1 MTTYKTAS
9 MMSRFRQD
17 TSTKVKRSMSLRR
30 LTSIG
35 ISGIVL
41 ALILSLVGILIA
53 AHVSKT
59 QAHDNRF
66 VFTAHGD
73 HGAYDDPAFPSIVAS
88 GSPTP
93 VPATPA
99 TITRTPRAAPSP
111 TQTTPATL
119 TPAPSPG
126 ENTAMVRLAPV
137 ADAYVYSSKP
147 DANYGTSAKLR
158 TDSSPDTRS
167 YVKFDV
173 QGVDGTV
180 TRAILRIYAN
190 SASNSGY
197 NVSGVSDSSWTELA
211 LTYNNAPP
219 VGEIIGSSGPIVA
232 STWTTVDVT
241 VLVAGNGSL
250 SLALTPID
258 TRAISFSSHEGENP
272 PELTIIFTGQTP
284 ESIQAPTRT
293 PTSVPTNTPTA
304 TSTRT
309 PTRTPTSIPTNTPT
323 ATSTR
328 TPTRTPT
335 SVPTN
340 TPTATSTSIAT
351 PTPMSIPQGEDSY
364 SEFQPKPP
372 YYASFFYLWYQQPNT
387 DGTWGYWNDYGNNPP
402 QSWFS
407 HYLPDYRPGVS
418 DPASELYSS
427 MNYDV
432 FKWQVSKLA
441 EARQEVA
448 IASWWGPGR
457 KEDIALQTI
466 VNTYMLRADNPY
478 PDLRWCIYYEPEG
491 YADVSVDTLV
501 ASLEYIKS
509 TLVSSPAYLKVDGR
523 PVIFVYG
530 GANDTPGT
538 MTQRWKQANAQLG
551 DYFYVVLKVYPGY
564 SSDVNQPDSWH
575 EYAPSR
581 RSGIVGSYSAFVSP
595 GFWLD
600 DGSSSPRLPRSL
612 SEFETAVISMVNADV
627 TWKLVE
633 TWNEWGEGTSVEP
646 GDQVIETSSGQEAPD
661 PNGTEFGNAYI
672 DILNAH
678 LPPLESG
685 NTPAAVF
692 TQRGLSILGLNRSG
706 ESGR

>member
-1 MTTYKTAS
+1 MTTHRIVS
-9 MMSRFRQD
+9 MTSRFRQD
-17 TSTKVKRSMSLRR
+17 KLTRVKRSTSPRR
-30 LTSIG
+30 SASGCIG
-35 ISGIVL
+35 GIVL
-41 ALILSLVGILIA
+41 ALILSLVGIRTS
-53 AHVSKT
+53 AHVSRT
-59 QAHDNRF
+59 QAQDDSF

-73 HGAYDDPAFPSIVAS
+73 HGTYDDPDFLSIVAS

-93 VPATPA
+93 LPTAPATV
-99 TITRTPRAAPSP
+99 TRTPRAAPSP

-119 TPAPSPG
+119 TPAPPPSG
-126 ENTAMVRLAPV
+126 NAAVTSLAPV

-147 DANYGTSAKLR
+147 EANYATSTHLR
-158 TDSSPDTRS
+158 TDGSPDTRS

-173 QGVDGTV
+173 QGIDGTV

-190 SASNSGY
+190 SASNTGY
-197 NVSGVSDSSWTELA
+197 NVNRVSDNSWTEVA

-241 VLVAGNGSL
+241 ALVAGNGSL

-258 TRAISFSSHEGENP
+258 TRAISFSSREGEYP
-272 PELTIIFTGQTP
+272 PELTITFTGQTP
-284 ESIQAPTRT
+284 ESTQLPTTTPTRISTPT
-293 PTSVPTNTPTA
+293 PTSVP
-304 TSTRT
+304 
-309 PTRTPTSIPTNTPT
+309 
-323 ATSTR
+323 
-328 TPTRTPT
+328 
-335 SVPTN
+335 
-340 TPTATSTSIAT
+340 
-351 PTPMSIPQGEDSY
+351 QGSGSDT
-364 SEFQPKPP
+364 EFQPKPP

-387 DGTWGYWNDYGNNPP
+387 DGLWSYWNDYGNTPP

-407 HYLPDYRPGVS
+407 HYLPDYQTDVF

-427 MNYDV
+427 LNYDV

-491 YADVSVDTLV
+491 YADVSVDTLI

-509 TLVSSPAYLKVDGR
+509 TLASSPAYLKVDGR

-538 MTQRWKQANAQLG
+538 MTQRWKQANDQLG
-551 DYFYVVLKVYPGY
+551 NYFYVVLKVYPGY

-581 RSGIVGSYSAFVSP
+581 RSGIFGSYSAFVSP

-600 DGSSSPRLPRSL
+600 DGSSPPSLPRSL
-612 SEFETAVISMVNADV
+612 REFETAVISMVNADV

-633 TWNEWGEGTSVEP
+633 TWNEWGEGTAVEP
-646 GDQVIETSSGQEAPD
+646 GDQVIETSSGEEAPD
-661 PNGTEFGNAYI
+661 PNGTEFGNAYV
-672 DILNAH
+672 DILKAH
-678 LPPLESG
+678 LPPLESE
-685 NTPAAVF
+685 NAPEAAIF
-692 TQRGLSILGLNRSG
+692 TQRGLSLLGLNQSG